1 MDFHKLKLEKYQR
14 VAVAGLPDGVELP
27 FAPTEGTF
35 DCLLAFVQSEDALK
49 DAVETAVAA
58 GTGTGLVIAY
68 PKGSSKK
75 YQSTVNRDS
84 IISHIQAVGGFK
96 APRLVSLDKDW
107 SGFSFRY
114 EGESR

>member
-1 MDFHKLKLEKYQR
+1 MS
-14 VAVAGLPDGVELP
+14 
-27 FAPTEGTF
+27 
-35 DCLLAFVQSEDALK
+35 C
-49 DAVETAVAA
+49 
-58 GTGTGLVIAY
+58 
-68 PKGSSKK
+68 KK